1 MLVFFG
7 GFHFRL
13 SMVRWS
19 QSTWWTCGQGTTPTT
34 LASGS
39 SSALAI
45 ISSISFCSS
54 SSNNDDG
61 KLEKPMTEA
70 MDELYGEAPLQEPV
84 VNGINTRFALCSSM
98 SDQRLHRHRRWDRSA
113 APHLR
118 ASNCPEDNA
127 KEGERRIRDCLIVY
141 LMLRICA
148 LYKAQGYP
156 ARQLCSVQCAN
167 VSTKVRD
174 LDDCQK
180 FEVEAN

>member
-1 MLVFFG
+1 
-7 GFHFRL
+7 
-13 SMVRWS
+13 MVRWS

-84 VNGINTRFALCSSM
+84 VNGINTRFNCCVALTLQWCQN
-98 SDQRLHRHRRWDRSA
+98 QRLHRHRRWDRSA